1 MWKKKSKSE
10 MLSRGSSRS
19 GSKFNSKKLIQNSK
33 ESIHTKKVEDK
44 LKVKESEQK
53 TFFIKKWEMENMK
66 NEEKLA

>member
-1 MWKKKSKSE
+1 

-44 LKVKESEQK
+44 LKVKESETK
-53 TFFIKKWEMENMK
+53 TFFIKK
-66 NEEKLA
+66 